1 MIKRYTKQDILD
13 TAEDY
18 RELGKAD
25 EQKRILEIIDWCIR
39 NGGAHTNCLKDLKEV
54 IELKAKIKEDGK

>member
-1 MIKRYTKQDILD
+1 MKKDSADISY
-13 TAEDY
+13 EK
-18 RELGKAD
+18 GISD

>member
-25 EQKRILEIIDWCIR
+25 EQKRILEIIEKLEHNDETKYVLNR
-39 NGGAHTNCLKDLKEV
+39 
-54 IELKAKIKEDGK
+54 LKAKIKGDGK